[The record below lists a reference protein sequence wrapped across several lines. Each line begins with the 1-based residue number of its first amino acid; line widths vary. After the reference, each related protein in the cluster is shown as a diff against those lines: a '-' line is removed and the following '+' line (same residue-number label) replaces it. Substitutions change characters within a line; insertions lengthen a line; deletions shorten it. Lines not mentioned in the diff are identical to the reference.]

1 MDRLLTVADL
11 ATLLGKSEQWVAA
24 EARAGRIPA
33 RKVGRE
39 WRWTEADVTAYIDS
53 LSAASAA
60 PASVR
65 RRRKGAAA

>member
-1 MDRLLTVADL
+1 MERLKTVADL
-11 ATLLGKSEQWVAA
+11 SALLTKSEQWVAA
-24 EARAGRIPA
+24 EARAGRIPG

-39 WRWTEADVTAYIDS
+39 WRFTEADVTAYIDS